1 VKPVFL
7 MRRVLILLAAGP
19 LAGLAALSSS
29 SSPIAAAA
37 VTHGALH
44 PGAGA
49 FSALVQST
57 NWSGVAVTGGA
68 YTRATGSWVVP
79 TVKVTKGN
87 RYAADWVGIGGYS
100 SGDLIQAGTSE
111 EIVSGHANY
120 YAWTEILPAPES
132 KISGFAVHP
141 GDSMT
146 VDVAE
151 ASVGSWTIT
160 VSDQTT
166 AQVFTKN
173 LSYASTN
180 SSAEWVHEA
189 PTVGGAQA
197 RLASTSKATFDHG
210 TVNGSTVIG
219 SAGTN
224 HEIELVGSTRATPSG
239 LDSDRDGFA
248 VADGSRAPP
257 PPSS

>member
-1 VKPVFL
+1 MKPVFL

-19 LAGLAALSSS
+19 LAGLAALSPT
-29 SSPIAAAA
+29 SSPLAAA
-37 VTHGALH
+37 VGHGALH
-44 PGAGA
+44 HVAGA
-49 FSALVQST
+49 VSALVQST

-79 TVKVTKGN
+79 TVKVTTGN

-111 EIVSGHANY
+111 EIVGGHTNY
-120 YAWTEILPAPES
+120 YAWTEILPAPEA
-132 KISGFAVHP
+132 KISGFVVHP

-146 VDVAE
+146 VDVTETSLGA
-151 ASVGSWTIT
+151 WTIT
-160 VSDQTT
+160 VSNHTT
-166 AQVFTKN
+166 AGVFTKN

-180 SSAEWVHEA
+180 SSAEWIREA
-189 PTVGGAQA
+189 PTVGGTQA

-219 SAGTN
+219 SAGTI
-224 HEIELVGSTRATPSG
+224 HEIQLVGLTRATPSG

-248 VADGSRAPP
+248 VADGSRAPSP
-257 PPSS
+257 PAS